1 MKTGTRLTN
10 VKYAGNIIAAMIY
23 KKSPGISGFLEK
35 PAFNLVCK
43 GDSKI
48 YEFVQENCFA

>member
-23 KKSPGISGFLEK
+23 KKSLISSGFLVK

-43 GDSKI
+43 GESKI